1 MYLSLKRAR
10 RAAATAI
17 AVAVAATGVMTAACT
32 PQSAG
37 YKLVSG
43 TIKGAD
49 GKYVDALMG
58 FDVLDGAGNRI
69 NLGSGVGYSSLLRV
83 NHCAPAS
90 GSAAAQK
97 CKRTGY
103 VSTYK
108 WSILLPPNASRLYIE
123 VYPKDPSSSNIYR
136 TATYNGAFAG
146 TTDTS
151 TYGETYVNN
160 LPVSRSVSN
169 VSIVLPKICGKP
181 GGTTGSLA
189 GHINGWPIGHTGV
202 VKAWAMTT
210 PNLPTQGFSAG
221 AVVNGSGNYR
231 LDKLQAGQRYGLIAS
246 GPGFARNVVNLA
258 NLQGTATLIPSAC
271 AVKAY
276 NF

>member
-1 MYLSLKRAR
+1 MHLSLKRAR

-17 AVAVAATGVMTAACT
+17 AVAVAATGVLTAACT

-37 YKLVSG
+37 YKFVSG

-58 FDVLDGAGNRI
+58 FDVLDSAGRRI

-90 GSAAAQK
+90 GSAAVQK

-123 VYPKDPSSSNIYR
+123 VYPKDPSSSNWYH
-136 TATYNGAFAG
+136 TATYDGPFPG
-146 TTDTS
+146 TTDVS
-151 TYGETYVNN
+151 TYALTYKRA
-160 LPVSRSVSN
+160 LPLPSSLSGVK
-169 VSIVLPKICGKP
+169 IVLPKSCGAP
-181 GGTTGSLA
+181 GGQTGGLA
-189 GHINGWPIGHTGV
+189 GTIAGWPQGKTGTANAWSGASNSVTSLGFGLGLVDATGHYTIHGLV
-202 VKAWAMTT
+202 
-210 PNLPTQGFSAG
+210 P
-221 AVVNGSGNYR
+221 
-231 LDKLQAGQRYGLIAS
+231 GQRYGIIA
-246 GPGFARNVVNLA
+246 
-258 NLQGTATLIPSAC
+258 GTAGFSRNMVNYTNDVSSDNTLVPGAC
-271 AVKAY
+271 QTKTY